1 MSIAASRFFSLPPE
15 QITPAL
21 EVAFFSSLKT
31 GNDTFKKTD
40 VRRFEEIDGVVAAEL
55 AKAFP
60 GETLELLDV
69 GISSGT
75 TTMELAEALER
86 AGADFRITATDRSFA
101 ASILDGPLG
110 SRALVE
116 NSGHILQF
124 EILGRPL
131 RAWDRRLDRFTGR
144 SILNAALRK
153 AIGKSAK
160 ERAGN
165 RPVELVSPRLKE
177 RPSVTIAEDDI
188 FTRTPAFERKF
199 HFVRAANIL
208 NLDYFD
214 KDRISTG
221 LGHLRAYLRGP
232 GGLLLLVR
240 TDKVTSGNNGT
251 LFRLNAEHGF
261 EVVRRFGDGSEVEDL
276 VLSVA

>member
-40 VRRFEEIDGVVAAEL
+40 VRRFEEIDGLVAAEL
-55 AKAFP
+55 GKAFQ
-60 GETLELLDV
+60 GQTLELLDV

-75 TTMELAEALER
+75 TTMELAEALEG
-86 AGADFRITATDRSFA
+86 AGLDFRITATDRSFA

-116 NSGHILQF
+116 DSGHILQF

-153 AIGKSAK
+153 VIGKSAK
-160 ERAGN
+160 EQAGN
-165 RPVELVSPRLKE
+165 RPVELVSPRL
-177 RPSVTIAEDDI
+177 RDQPSVTIAEDDI

-208 NLDYFD
+208 NLDYFEN
-214 KDRISTG
+214 DRISTG

-232 GGLLLLVR
+232 GALLLLVR
-240 TDKVTSGNNGT
+240 TDKVTGRNNGT
-251 LFRLNAEHGF
+251 LFRLDEEYGF
-261 EVVRRFGDGSEVEDL
+261 EIVRRFGEGSEVEDL

>member
-15 QITPAL
+15 QITPTL
-21 EVAFFSSLKT
+21 EAAFFSSLKT
-31 GNDTFKKTD
+31 GNNTFKKTD

-60 GETLELLDV
+60 EETLELLDV

-86 AGADFRITATDRSFA
+86 AGLDFRITATDRSFA
-101 ASILDGPLG
+101 ASILNGPLG

-116 NSGHILQF
+116 DSGHILQF
-124 EILGRPL
+124 EIMGRPL

-153 AIGKSAK
+153 VIGKSAR
-160 ERAGN
+160 EQVGV

-177 RPSVTIAEDDI
+177 QPGVTIAEDDI
-188 FTRTPAFERKF
+188 FTRTPAFERQF

-221 LGHLRAYLRGP
+221 VGHLRAYLRGP
-232 GGLLLLVR
+232 GALLLLVR
-240 TDKVTSGNNGT
+240 TDKVTSRNHGT
-251 LFRLNAEHGF
+251 LFRLDEDYRF

-276 VLSVA
+276 VLAVA